1 VSEPEELTPEEEQ
14 VRRLLADARYTQP
27 VPDDVAARLDA
38 VLADLRDEDPA
49 APVPAAVLQQP
60 ADLAAARRRRHH
72 VRSWLVAA
80 AAVVVIG
87 IGVNQVAHLDVS
99 ADDSGGSADTSSEAG
114 GGGNQLQSGRG
125 DAPEP
130 TAGDQDYGSTF
141 SRAPVRL
148 DPDRFG
154 AQVTRLRNADL
165 ARVTGTASALSG
177 SGSGSGSD
185 SAESPVPETLDKLH
199 DAYKATCPT
208 AGWGHG
214 RAAPVRYGGR
224 PGVLVFRPVRG
235 DTQVVDLFL
244 CGSDQTERSITLP
257 AP

>member
-1 VSEPEELTPEEEQ
+1 VSEPEDLTPEEEQ
-14 VRRLLADARYTQP
+14 VRRLLADARHTQP

-49 APVPAAVLQQP
+49 APVPVTVVQRP
-60 ADLAAARRRRHH
+60 ADLAAARRRRRN

-80 AAVVVIG
+80 AAVVVVG

-99 ADDSGGSADTSSEAG
+99 ADDSGGSADTSAVAGAAG
-114 GGGNQLQSGRG
+114 GGDEPQSGRA
-125 DAPEP
+125 DAQEP
-130 TAGDQDYGSTF
+130 TDGAQDYDSAL

-154 AQVTRLRNADL
+154 AQVTRLRDADL
-165 ARVTGTASALSG
+165 ARVTGTASLSG
-177 SGSGSGSD
+177 SGSASTD
-185 SAESPVPETLDKLH
+185 KPLPEAQDDVH

-208 AGWGHG
+208 TGWGHG
-214 RAAPVRYGGR
+214 RAVPVRYGGR

-244 CGSDQTERSITLP
+244 CGSDHTERSITLP

>member
-1 VSEPEELTPEEEQ
+1 VSEPEDLTPEEEQ
-14 VRRLLADARYTQP
+14 VRRLLADARHTQP

-38 VLADLRDEDPA
+38 VLADLRDEDPTS
-49 APVPAAVLQQP
+49 PVPVTVVQQP
-60 ADLAAARRRRHH
+60 ADLAAARRRRHN

-80 AAVVVIG
+80 AAVVVVG

-99 ADDSGGSADTSSEAG
+99 ADDSGGSADTSAEAGAAG
-114 GGGNQLQSGRG
+114 GGDELQSGRA
-125 DAPEP
+125 DAQEP
-130 TAGDQDYGSTF
+130 TDGAQDYDSAF

-154 AQVTRLRNADL
+154 AQVTRLRTADL
-165 ARVTGTASALSG
+165 IRVNGTASSLSG
-177 SGSGSGSD
+177 SGSASAD
-185 SAESPVPETLDKLH
+185 SPRPEAQDDVH

-208 AGWGHG
+208 TGWGHG
-214 RAAPVRYGGR
+214 RAVPVRYGGR

-235 DTQVVDLFL
+235 DTQVVDLFV
-244 CGSDQTERSITLP
+244 CGSDHTERSITLP

>member
-1 VSEPEELTPEEEQ
+1 VSEPEDLTPEEEQ
-14 VRRLLADARYTQP
+14 VRRLLADARHTQP

-49 APVPAAVLQQP
+49 APVPVTVLQQP

-99 ADDSGGSADTSSEAG
+99 ADSGGSADTSAGAAG
-114 GGGNQLQSGRG
+114 GGDEPQSGLAG
-125 DAPEP
+125 AQEP
-130 TAGDQDYGSTF
+130 TDGAQDYDGAFST
-141 SRAPVRL
+141 APVRL

-165 ARVTGTASALSG
+165 DLARVNGTASSLSSSFSADSPLPEAL
-177 SGSGSGSD
+177 D
-185 SAESPVPETLDKLH
+185 DVQ

-208 AGWGHG
+208 TGWGHG
-214 RAAPVRYGGR
+214 RAVPVRYGGR

-244 CGSDQTERSITLP
+244 CGSDHTERSITLP